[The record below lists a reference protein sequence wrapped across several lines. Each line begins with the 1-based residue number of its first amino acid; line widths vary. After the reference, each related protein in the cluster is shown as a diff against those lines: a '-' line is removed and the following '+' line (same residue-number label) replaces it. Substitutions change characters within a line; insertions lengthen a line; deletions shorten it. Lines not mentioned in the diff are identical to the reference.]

1 MNTTINNKVLLRA
14 LEPEDIDVLYKWEND
29 RTIWHV
35 SNTIT
40 PFSKYILRKYIEN
53 SYQDIYEAKQLRLM
67 IELHIEDNCRTIG
80 SIDLF
85 DFDPHN
91 KRAGIGILIGEPEER
106 GKGYARIAL
115 KELISYAFD
124 VLKLHQLYCNISADN
139 DASISLFKKEG
150 FQLIGVKKEW
160 IKTSSGYS
168 DELLFQLI
176 RS

>member
-1 MNTTINNKVLLRA
+1 MSTAINNKLLLRA

-67 IELHIEDNCRTIG
+67 IELQTENGCQTIG

-85 DFDPHN
+85 DFDPLN
-91 KRAGIGILIGEPEER
+91 NRAGIGILIGETVQR

-139 DASISLFKKEG
+139 DASINLFKTEG
-150 FQLIGVKKEW
+150 FKLVGVKKEW
-160 IKTSSGYS
+160 IKTNSGYS

-176 RS
+176 RP